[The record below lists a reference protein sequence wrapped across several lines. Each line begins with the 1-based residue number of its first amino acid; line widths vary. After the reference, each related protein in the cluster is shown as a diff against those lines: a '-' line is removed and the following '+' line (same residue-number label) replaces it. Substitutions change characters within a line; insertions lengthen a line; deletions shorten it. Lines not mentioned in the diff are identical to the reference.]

1 MKTLN
6 EVLNSGL
13 HGLYYGNRILL
24 PFRAD
29 ILKAIIEN
37 DIITDFSSNSSN
49 AEYNIYDDFT
59 EIYFYDYKD
68 ISEDVTEFET
78 IKLVLVEFGE
88 DIFDFKNHRKIA
100 LHVKEHH
107 KLEIEELND
116 DILLIE

>member
-1 MKTLN
+1 MRTLN
-6 EVLNSGL
+6 EVLDSGL
-13 HGLYYGNRILL
+13 HGLFYGNRILL

-37 DIITDFSSNSSN
+37 DIIVDFSSNSGH
-49 AEYNIYDDFT
+49 AEYNVFEDFT

-78 IKLVLVEFGE
+78 IKLILVEVGE
-88 DIFDFKNHRKIA
+88 DMFDFKNHRKIA
-100 LHVKEHH
+100 LHVKENH